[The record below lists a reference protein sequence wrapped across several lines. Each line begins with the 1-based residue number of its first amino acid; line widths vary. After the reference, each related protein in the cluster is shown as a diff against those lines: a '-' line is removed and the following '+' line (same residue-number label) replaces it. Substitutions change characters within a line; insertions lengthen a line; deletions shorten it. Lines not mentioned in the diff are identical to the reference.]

1 MCLTEFGKSTEVTL
15 LSSVFVSSLGIVIK
29 AKEAKKLRDLLR
41 LLGCNYRSLS
51 LYLFFL
57 FDRLI
62 L

>member
-1 MCLTEFGKSTEVTL
+1 M
-15 LSSVFVSSLGIVIK
+15 FVSSLGIVIK

-41 LLGCNYRSLS
+41 LLGCNYRSLR